1 MVYTSDYPILSV
13 TVDLVWLARRQ
24 GRWQVLLVER
34 GADPF
39 AGRLAL
45 PGGYVDIDEDLE
57 PAARRELAEE
67 TGLEAPS
74 VLEQLA
80 AYGRP
85 GRDPR
90 GRTITVAYLAVSTHT
105 GDLAGE
111 PSDDPVGGS
120 DAAHAAWYDVDEML
134 RSADRLA
141 FDHRQI
147 LADAA
152 DRAGWR
158 MPNG

>member
-13 TVDLVWLARRQ
+13 TVDLVWLTVRD

-67 TGLEAPS
+67 TGLAAPPAI
-74 VLEQLA
+74 EQLA

-90 GRTITVAYLAVSTHT
+90 GRTITIAYLAVSTDPGAPADH
-105 GDLAGE
+105 
-111 PSDDPVGGS
+111 PVGGS
-120 DAAHAAWYDVDEML
+120 DAAKAGWYDVEQL
-134 RSADRLA
+134 LSSPDRLA

-152 DRAGWR
+152 DRAGSR
-158 MPNG
+158 LSNG